1 MPGMCLHR
9 GIYLLDSALI
19 TSRNVSNGE
28 ISGSGKVNGKKITG
42 TERPQGYPH
51 SIRSHRGGR
60 AGREGWAGIFVDAGH
75 ILTDVFSIFPPEPF
89 FPSVNEVGIIYKF
102 LILFELNL
110 PPVGFNAGSYL
121 FFLLGPY
128 RQHRG
133 SC

>member
-19 TSRNVSNGE
+19 TSRDVSNGE
-28 ISGSGKVNGKKITG
+28 ISGSGKVNGKKITA

-51 SIRSHRGGR
+51 SIRSRRGGR
-60 AGREGWAGIFVDAGH
+60 AGRGYLLMPDTS
-75 ILTDVFSIFPPEPF
+75 LTDVFSIFPPEPF

>member
-1 MPGMCLHR
+1 MRGMCLHR
-9 GIYLLDSALI
+9 DIYLVDSALM
-19 TSRNVSNGE
+19 TSRDVSNGE
-28 ISGSGKVNGKKITG
+28 ISGSRKVNGKNHSGRKTS
-42 TERPQGYPH
+42 RLSPQHPQQP
-51 SIRSHRGGR
+51 S
-60 AGREGWAGIFVDAGH
+60 GREGWAGLFVDAGH
-75 ILTDVFSIFPPEPF
+75 ILMNVFSIFPPEPF
-89 FPSVNEVGIIYKF
+89 FPNENEVGIVYKF

>member
-19 TSRNVSNGE
+19 TSRDVSNGE
-28 ISGSGKVNGKKITG
+28 ISGSGKVNGKKITA

-51 SIRSHRGGR
+51 SIRSSHRGWRTGR
-60 AGREGWAGIFVDAGH
+60 GYLLMPDRH

>member
-1 MPGMCLHR
+1 MG
-9 GIYLLDSALI
+9 
-19 TSRNVSNGE
+19 
-28 ISGSGKVNGKKITG
+28 KITA

-51 SIRSHRGGR
+51 SIRSRQGGR
-60 AGREGWAGIFVDAGH
+60 AGRGVFVDAGRV
-75 ILTDVFSIFPPEPF
+75 LTDVFSIFPPEPF
-89 FPSVNEVGIIYKF
+89 FPNENEVGIIYKF

-128 RQHRG
+128 RPHRG